1 VSSANDDFFSRS
13 CDVMRKEG
21 LTVHGIGMNSN
32 ADCSDQKRNM
42 VCEESRLFGQSSSF
56 TWDGE

>member
-1 VSSANDDFFSRS
+1 
-13 CDVMRKEG
+13 MRKEG